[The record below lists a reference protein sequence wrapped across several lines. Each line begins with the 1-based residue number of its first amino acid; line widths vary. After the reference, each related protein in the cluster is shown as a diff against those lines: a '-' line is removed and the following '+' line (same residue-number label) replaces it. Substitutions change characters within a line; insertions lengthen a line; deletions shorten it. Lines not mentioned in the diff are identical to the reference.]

1 MTVQKKNHQ
10 QRNGGSSMIYLVMQH
25 VFTVLGTVDYYKMGR
40 GCGNQRHWAGSIWII
55 PFNGEAKHLY
65 KCTYQSPDPEAL
77 STIKKKKNE

>member
-1 MTVQKKNHQ
+1 
-10 QRNGGSSMIYLVMQH
+10 MIYLVMQH

-77 STIKKKKNE
+77 STIKKKKMSKITCVPLGMQILHGL